1 MVRYLKFILYFYTN
15 TYSMKKFYFYTTLT
29 LLFLF
34 SLGAVAQENKATFTG
49 GNEPIE
55 GLNIYPNPV
64 SGGKIYITSKSG
76 LNKDVEIYDVL
87 GKRILQ
93 ATVTSKELSV
103 SELTSGVYIIKIKE
117 GDATATKKLIIK

>member
-1 MVRYLKFILYFYTN
+1 
-15 TYSMKKFYFYTTLT
+15 MKKFYFYTTLT

-34 SLGAVAQENKATFTG
+34 SLGAVAQENRVTPAG